1 MIFAKHYGS
10 QAPDLAGLQQA
21 GAVSVPSA
29 SDIPADEL
37 QQEEPGLFDG
47 VGRAAVQGVQSALLE
62 TTRVVQSGVSSFL
75 EDNFEDDEDIQN
87 YAKALDYESEKN
99 RVLIRDLYTP
109 DPSVSGEA
117 ATIVYGVTN
126 GLTKY
131 AGALA
136 LAGGNPVAA
145 APLFGAGMGA
155 MEAQKMMDEGVDSKT
170 ATKVGMVT
178 GVTNAFWSAVPG
190 FIGTRMVTRAASGSA
205 AAAFSTYNERAT
217 IETVLQQAD
226 YSKVAEQYD
235 PDDPTTLATSAIMGL
250 APGVAASVGP
260 RWKGRGVT
268 DVKVEDAARVRAEE
282 VANDDNLLASPE
294 RPDTVQRSR
303 NAQREVERQL
313 NAKEPVRVP
322 EDAVTP
328 ERAESVKKDIRR
340 KLSSGVGKHGNVL
353 QNRDRSSKES
363 VVQMNS
369 IAGAP
374 DYGRLGFS
382 RSFSQGAPI
391 VAYAQDIP
399 ETARGLVD
407 FAVDANGK
415 RYEIQYAVVEA
426 DSVATSNFVDGTPN
440 PLYGEQGQ
448 TTAIA
453 GNGRIAGLT
462 EAYNRDTAGAYRAE
476 LEADAMPGIDKSVL
490 AGMEKPILVRIMRD
504 DDVTADIG
512 DISNRSDAAQLSPIE
527 VAIQDGNRF
536 DLANLTFTEDGNV
549 GVDAVAE
556 FLRALP
562 AEERSSLITDGIPN
576 DAARRRLDA
585 AIFQR
590 AYKNAGLTD
599 LLDNRAEAKGVG
611 ALLSALRQV
620 APKVIQI
627 ENAAELN
634 FGGILSDVL
643 EEVRMARASG
653 KVIRIEDIAAQTSM
667 SRSPEADAVL
677 QFLAKNEQEKGGT
690 RGIVSVFSQWADFA
704 RENALAAQSDNMFG
718 DAFTPTRRDLMRE
731 FSRLSGVEIDEKAFM
746 PARTLTDVVKLE
758 RVDDAK
764 AAARAQVESAAPVES
779 AAVPDVEDVDQGAA
793 LFDMPP
799 DVDEVARQIESAD
812 DARLAQ
818 INREAMQIVDQMP
831 DESLEMR
838 GAKMA
843 LNDAPDLRV
852 QVDELDGTM
861 LASEYLAREK
871 RAADELRQ
879 KAQQGVD
886 VAVTCMVMNNGIGGA
901 D

>member
-10 QAPDLAGLQQA
+10 QTPDLGGLQQA
-21 GAVSVPSA
+21 GSMSVPST
-29 SDIPADEL
+29 SDIPEDEL

-47 VGRAAVQGVQSALLE
+47 VGTAAVQGVQSALLE

-75 EDNFEDDEDIQN
+75 EANFEDNESVQK
-87 YAKALDYESEKN
+87 YAEALDYESEKN
-99 RVLIRDLYTP
+99 RVLVRDLYTP
-109 DPSVSGEA
+109 DPAVSGEA

-136 LAGGNPVAA
+136 LAGGNPIAA

-155 MEAQKMMDEGVDSKT
+155 MEAQKMMDEGVDSET

-190 FIGTRMVTRAASGSA
+190 FIGTRLVTRAASGSA

-250 APGVAASVGP
+250 APGVAMSVGP
-260 RWKGRGVT
+260 RWKGRGMT

-462 EAYNRDTAGAYRAE
+462 EAYNRDTAGNYRAE

-504 DDVTADIG
+504 EDVTADIG

-599 LLDNRAEAKGVG
+599 LLDNRSEAKGVG

-627 ENAAELN
+627 EDAAELN

-718 DAFTPTRRDLMRE
+718 EAFTPTRRDLMRE

-746 PARTLTDVVKLE
+746 PARTLTDVVKIE

-764 AAARAQVESAAPVES
+764 EAARAEIERTAQPEAPE
-779 AAVPDVEDVDQGAA
+779 APDVPEVDQGEA
-793 LFDMPP
+793 LFDIPP
-799 DVDEVARQIESAD
+799 DADEVARRIESAD

-831 DESLEMR
+831 EDSLEMR

-843 LNDAPDLRV
+843 LADAPDLRI
-852 QVDELDGTM
+852 QVDEMDGTM
-861 LASEYLAREK
+861 LASEFLAREK

-886 VAVTCMVMNNGIGGA
+886 VAVTCMLMNNGLGEV
-901 D
+901 

>member
-1 MIFAKHYGS
+1 MIFAKHFGS
-10 QAPDLAGLQQA
+10 QQPDLAGLKQA

-37 QQEEPGLFDG
+37 RQEEPGLFDG

-62 TTRVVQSGVSSFL
+62 TTRVVQSGVSGFL
-75 EDNFEDDEDIQN
+75 EENFEDNEAVQK
-87 YAKALDYESEKN
+87 YAEALDYESEKN

-109 DPSVSGEA
+109 DPAVSGEA

-145 APLFGAGMGA
+145 APLFGAGMGV
-155 MEAQKMMDEGVDSKT
+155 MEAQKMMDEGVDKET

-190 FIGTRMVTRAASGSA
+190 FIGTRLVTRAASGSA

-217 IETVLQQAD
+217 IETILQQAD

-235 PDDPTTLATSAIMGL
+235 PDDPTTLATSALLGL
-250 APGVAASVGP
+250 APGVAMSIGP

-282 VANDDNLLASPE
+282 VANDDNLLAAPE

-322 EDAVTP
+322 EEAVTP
-328 ERAESVKKDIRR
+328 ERVESAKKDIRR

-462 EAYNRDTAGAYRAE
+462 EAYNRDTAGNYRAE

-504 DDVTADIG
+504 EDVTADIG

-599 LLDNRAEAKGVG
+599 LLDNRSEAKGVG

-627 ENAAELN
+627 EDAAELN

-677 QFLAKNEQEKGGT
+677 QFVAKNEQEKGGT

-704 RENALAAQSDNMFG
+704 RENAVAAQSDNMFG

-731 FSRLSGVEIDEKAFM
+731 FSRLSGVEVDEKAFM
-746 PARTLTDVVKLE
+746 PARTLTDVVKIE

-764 AAARAQVESAAPVES
+764 AAAREQVESAAPVES
-779 AAVPDVEDVDQGAA
+779 AAVPDVEEVDQGAA
-793 LFDMPP
+793 LFDIPP
-799 DVDEVARQIESAD
+799 DVYEVARNIEAAD

-818 INREAMQIVDQMP
+818 INREAMQVVDQMP

-843 LNDAPDLRV
+843 LADAPDLRV

-861 LASEYLAREK
+861 LASEFLAREK
-871 RAADELRQ
+871 QAADEIRQ

-886 VAVTCMVMNNGIGGA
+886 VAVTCMLMNNGLGGI

>member
-10 QAPDLAGLQQA
+10 QTPDLGGLQQA
-21 GAVSVPSA
+21 GSMSVPST
-29 SDIPADEL
+29 SDIPEDEL

-47 VGRAAVQGVQSALLE
+47 IGTAAVQGVQSALLE

-75 EDNFEDDEDIQN
+75 EANFEDNESVQK
-87 YAKALDYESEKN
+87 YAEALDYESEKN
-99 RVLIRDLYTP
+99 RVLVRDLYTP
-109 DPSVSGEA
+109 DPAVSGEA

-136 LAGGNPVAA
+136 LAGGNPIAA

-155 MEAQKMMDEGVDSKT
+155 MEAQKMRDEGVDSET

-190 FIGTRMVTRAASGSA
+190 FIGTRLVTRAASGSA

-260 RWKGRGVT
+260 RWKGRGMT

-462 EAYNRDTAGAYRAE
+462 EAYNRDTAGNYRAE

-504 DDVTADIG
+504 EDVTADIG

-599 LLDNRAEAKGVG
+599 LLDNRSEAKGVG

-627 ENAAELN
+627 EDAAELN

-718 DAFTPTRRDLMRE
+718 EAFTPTRRDLMRE

-746 PARTLTDVVKLE
+746 PARTLTDVVKIE

-764 AAARAQVESAAPVES
+764 AAARAEVESAAPVES
-779 AAVPDVEDVDQGAA
+779 AAVPDVEEVDQGAA
-793 LFDMPP
+793 LFDIPP
-799 DVDEVARQIESAD
+799 DVDEVARNIEAAD

-818 INREAMQIVDQMP
+818 INREAMQVVDQMP

-843 LNDAPDLRV
+843 LADAPDLRI
-852 QVDELDGTM
+852 QVDEMDGTM
-861 LASEYLAREK
+861 LASEFLAREK

-886 VAVTCMVMNNGIGGA
+886 VAVTCMLMNNGLGEV
-901 D
+901 